1 MEERRSPKPNVGG
14 SNPSPST
21 MKEKKE
27 IIDIVDSAEEHDKRY
42 IKRGR
47 NTAAFSKSGE
57 ILERK
62 TRAPYR
68 EVRESEG
75 RRRR

>member
-1 MEERRSPKPNVGG
+1 MQKYREQEQQRERKRKSGG
-14 SNPSPST
+14 DASNYI
-21 MKEKKE
+21 KAF
-27 IIDIVDSAEEHDKRY
+27 IDIVDSAEEHDKRY

-57 ILERK
+57 IFERK

-75 RRRR
+75 R

>member
-1 MEERRSPKPNVGG
+1 
-14 SNPSPST
+14 
-21 MKEKKE
+21 MKGEAVL
-27 IIDIVDSAEEHDKRY
+27 DIVDSAEEHDKRY

-57 ILERK
+57 ILERN

-68 EVRESEG
+68 EVRASEG
-75 RRRR
+75 R

>member
-1 MEERRSPKPNVGG
+1 MQKHREQEQQRERERKSGG
-14 SNPSPST
+14 DVSIYI
-21 MKEKKE
+21 KAF
-27 IIDIVDSAEEHDKRY
+27 IDIVDSAEEHDKRY
-42 IKRGR
+42 IKIGR
-47 NTAAFSKSGE
+47 NTAAFSNSGE

-75 RRRR
+75 R